1 MPGKVVKVLVKGG
14 QSVTLGQPLVVMEAM
29 KMEHTVV
36 APCDGFVEGTESL
49 HVGGQ
54 VEDRQVL
61 LRVVAEPTTAA
72 AAAPA
77 SLGAA
82 ASAAAA

>member
-1 MPGKVVKVLVKGG
+1 MPGKVVKVLVKAG

-36 APCDGFVEGTESL
+36 APCDGSVEGTESL

-61 LRVVAEPTTAA
+61 LRVVAEPTAA
-72 AAAPA
+72 AAAQA
-77 SLGAA
+77 SVG